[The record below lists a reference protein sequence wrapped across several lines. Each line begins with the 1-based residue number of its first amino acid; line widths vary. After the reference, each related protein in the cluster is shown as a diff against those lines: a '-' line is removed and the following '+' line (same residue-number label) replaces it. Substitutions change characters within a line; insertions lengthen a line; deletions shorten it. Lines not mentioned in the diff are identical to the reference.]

1 VNLSLDARFRLRLR
15 CRITRYDASRERFNR
30 AKRREAFVELIRAI
44 GGSRRAP
51 RHRDVSS
58 DSLVRA
64 ESRSLVI
71 QKGRGGEPCVTS
83 RWRRP
88 TVAVSTRT
96 VNAITHAIRRAEGF
110 KRTSAHESRRAWP
123 RDGSVTSAIYLGG
136 DISPPHTHTPS
147 PSAFTRRAEI
157 LSETRTRVRSLARA
171 AKFVRLCGEGG
182 EGDVFTSSRTRSPS
196 IREGGGAFLGSGILP
211 GDDAT
216 LATPRV
222 ASFRRKV
229 TLRLN
234 RTFDRGG
241 RRRLSG
247 SRQSQVDRE
256 ILRRLRRR

>member
-1 VNLSLDARFRLRLR
+1 MRDF
-15 CRITRYDASRERFNR
+15 DFD
-30 AKRREAFVELIRAI
+30 FVV
-44 GGSRRAP
+44 GSRVTTRPGRDLIGRSGAKLLSNSSAP
-51 RHRDVSS
+51 SAALVALRGIAMFPPIRSFARNRDRW
-58 DSLVRA
+58 LYR
-64 ESRSLVI
+64 
-71 QKGRGGEPCVTS
+71 KGGGGEPCVTS

-88 TVAVSTRT
+88 TVDVSTRT

-196 IREGGGAFLGSGILP
+196 IREGGGVSWQRDI
-211 GDDAT
+211 T
-216 LATPRV
+216 WR
-222 ASFRRKV
+222 
-229 TLRLN
+229 
-234 RTFDRGG
+234 
-241 RRRLSG
+241 
-247 SRQSQVDRE
+247 
-256 ILRRLRRR
+256 